1 MAEAI
6 PFSSSSYSGTI
17 GKFFDSIV
25 PNAIGKIIGRTKPAT
40 PPKLTLKAAKII
52 RKTP

>member
-6 PFSSSSYSGTI
+6 LLVLLHTLAPLVN
-17 GKFFDSIV
+17 FDSIV